1 MAIELNVKVEVNK
14 QTVYTEGDSG
24 EFVKGL
30 ATFSSMMALA
40 AEGEEFA
47 DVPDDL
53 KEQFTRVNLSR
64 LGQNPECNFH
74 LDSLASHDNHAPTF
88 VTVDDMEVYVARV
101 MKDVSDAQEKN
112 EALVADYYS
121 EKEE

>member
-1 MAIELNVKVEVNK
+1 M
-14 QTVYTEGDSG
+14 
-24 EFVKGL
+24 

-53 KEQFTRVNLSR
+53 KEQFTMVNLSR
-64 LGQNPECNFH
+64 VGLNPDCNFH
-74 LDSLASHDNHAPTF
+74 LDSLASHDSHAPTF
-88 VTVDDMEVYVARV
+88 GTVDDLEVYVARV
-101 MKDVSDAQEKN
+101 MKDVGEAQEKN
-112 EALVADYYS
+112 EALVVDYYS